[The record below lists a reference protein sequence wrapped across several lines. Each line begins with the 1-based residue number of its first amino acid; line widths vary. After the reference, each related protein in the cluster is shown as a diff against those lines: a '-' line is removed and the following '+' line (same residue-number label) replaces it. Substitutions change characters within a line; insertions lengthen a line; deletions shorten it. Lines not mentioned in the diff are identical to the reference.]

1 VLLSGQIIRTS
12 RWSQRKSVPES
23 VTFRSLV
30 SHAAGNWN
38 TCGAAM
44 AERILMNEYKSLAQ
58 EKWVNIEV
66 RHVYPSCYE
75 LRGTQ
80 RVGYANTAGLLVER
94 G

>member
-1 VLLSGQIIRTS
+1 
-12 RWSQRKSVPES
+12 
-23 VTFRSLV
+23 
-30 SHAAGNWN
+30 
-38 TCGAAM
+38 M